1 MVMLDNLKRETEIIA
16 NAIANAE
23 ATQDWE
29 LVISLKREYH
39 SKKLEMLDEI
49 ESESAIES
57 TVSAKDLKRMVDSRP
72 KVPRYE
78 TGIHALDECLKGGI
92 EIGTFIQLAG
102 ESFAGKTHIT
112 LEILSNI
119 SSYKEV
125 LFFNFEMG
133 DIRISHRLT
142 RLLKTPAQWENFRVN
157 SKARKLSDIIKEIKN
172 TARRGVKFFAIDSK
186 MKIEVPEEKDD
197 YKSFNKISK
206 ELAKLAQQEEIII
219 FLINQMNEEDQKN
232 NRMAFKGSGD
242 QLYDTDI
249 ALFYMVDKKGDDD
262 RNWGRTLVCRKNRQD
277 EINFRLP
284 LKLNYEGRTV
294 GLSEPNN
301 IISYSG
307 NTPIAEEKISM
318 SIL

>member
-1 MVMLDNLKRETEIIA
+1 MVRVEELKKETELIA
-16 NAIANAE
+16 NAITNAE
-23 ATQDWE
+23 SLHDWDK
-29 LVISLKREYH
+29 VIELKREYH
-39 SKKLEMLDEI
+39 GKKLEMLDEI
-49 ESESAIES
+49 ESEGAVAS
-57 TVSAKDLKRMVDSRP
+57 TISAKDLKREVDSRP

-78 TGIHALDECLKGGI
+78 TGIHALDTALKGGI

-102 ESFAGKTHIT
+102 ESFAGKTHLT

-133 DIRISHRLT
+133 DIRISHRLS
-142 RLLKTPAQWENFRVN
+142 RLLKTDAQWNNFRIN
-157 SKARKLSDIIKEIKN
+157 SKARKLSDIIKEIK
-172 TARRGVKFFAIDSK
+172 TTSRRNVKFFAIDSK

-197 YKSFNKISK
+197 YRAFNKISK

-242 QLYDTDI
+242 QMYDSDI
-249 ALFYMVDKKGDDD
+249 ALFYMVDKSGD
-262 RNWGRTLVCRKNRQD
+262 NESQWVRTLVCRKNRQD
-277 EINFRLP
+277 EINFKVP

-294 GLSEPNN
+294 GLSDPTNV
-301 IISYSG
+301 IAYSG
-307 NTPIAEEKISM
+307 HIPVNEEKIDM
-318 SIL
+318 AVL